1 MQSLK
6 DELKYQVFY
15 GKLITYVIAYFRM
28 NNMIGKLI
36 INGNFQ
42 KILVFLFPLALYFNT
57 LNNSFVLDDNIV
69 IKKNEYVTR
78 GVSGIPDILKY
89 DTFKGFLK
97 SENSATAVTGGRY
110 RPLTLIFFA
119 FVYEFVGENAFIF
132 HLLNILFFSLLCLSI
147 YLLLARLLKS
157 KFPDYA
163 NPISFLATLLFA
175 THPIHTEV
183 VANVKGLDEIFSLW
197 FSVLAFL
204 CILKS
209 IDDNKK
215 IWLWTS
221 LPLFALALFSK
232 ENAIHY
238 VLLIPIGLIMFRNLK
253 LLDTIKNI
261 VPILIA
267 SILYISARVAVLGF
281 SLFDAPTRDLMT
293 NPFLKMRGNS
303 LVEATSAE
311 KLGMIFYTLIKYIG
325 LLIFPHPLTHDY
337 FPKQIPLVS
346 LASGIPLLSL
356 LFYSLII
363 FFTIRYFKS
372 KTLISFSLLAYLIP
386 LILISNLV
394 INIGTPMGERFIFA
408 SSLGFCILIGYGLF
422 YLFQKN
428 KWAGFTTLFLII
440 GLYSVKTISRNLV
453 WKDDY
458 KLFSTDVEVSKNS
471 AKAHSSLAYN
481 RIEKFKVTKDSLE
494 GRKILDEAV
503 IHLDKTIQLYPRNIN
518 AIHLLGNSYYMRK
531 EYLKAA
537 ETYEKYLDLVPTG
550 KDVIKN
556 LQASY
561 REQGRMMAL
570 KQIDLDKSI
579 DYLIKAMKINPND
592 ARLLESLGIAYGVK
606 ENFPESIKYFNK
618 ALEMNPP
625 NAGMMLA
632 NLANTYFKM
641 GDKNTATEFMKK
653 AYRADPGLGYKL
665 STASKGYF

>member
-1 MQSLK
+1 MNNII
-6 DELKYQVFY
+6 D
-15 GKLITYVIAYFRM
+15 KLIHQE
-28 NNMIGKLI
+28 NLH
-36 INGNFQ
+36 
-42 KILVFLFPLALYFNT
+42 KILVLLIPMALYFNT

-69 IKKNEYVTR
+69 IKKNEYVTK
-78 GVSGIPDILKY
+78 GLAGIPDILKY

-110 RPLTLIFFA
+110 RPLTLVFFSL
-119 FVYEFVGENAFIF
+119 VYEFSGENARIYHFF
-132 HLLNILFFSLLCLSI
+132 NVLFFSLLCQSV
-147 YLLLARLLKS
+147 YLLLIRLLK
-157 KFPDYA
+157 KKIPDYA
-163 NPISFLATLLFA
+163 GPISFFATLLFA
-175 THPIHTEV
+175 AHPIHTEV
-183 VANVKGLDEIFSLW
+183 VANIKGLDEIFSLW
-197 FSVLAFL
+197 FSILAFS

-209 IDDNKK
+209 IDENQKK
-215 IWLWTS
+215 WLWIS
-221 LPLFALALFSK
+221 LPLFAFALFSK

-238 VLLIPIGLIMFRNLK
+238 LLLIPIGLLLFRYIK
-253 LLDTIKNI
+253 LIDAVKNI
-261 VPILIA
+261 VPILTASAIYIA
-267 SILYISARVAVLGF
+267 ARLAVLGF
-281 SLFDAPTRDLMT
+281 SLLDAPTRDLMT
-293 NPFLKMRGNS
+293 NPFLKMRGNNI
-303 LVEATSAE
+303 VDATSAE
-311 KLGMIFYTLIKYIG
+311 KFGMIFYSLIKYIG
-325 LLIFPHPLTHDY
+325 LLLFPHPLTHDY
-337 FPKQIPLVS
+337 FPKQIPLVN
-346 LASGIPLLSL
+346 LATGIPLLSL
-356 LFYSLII
+356 LFYGFLI
-363 FFTIRYFKS
+363 FLTIRYFKT
-372 KTLISFSLLAYLIP
+372 KPLISFSTLAYLIP

-394 INIGTPMGERFIFA
+394 INIGTPMGERFVFA
-408 SSLGFCILIGYGLF
+408 SSLGFCMLMGYGLY

-428 KWAGFTTLFLII
+428 KWAGFTFLILI
-440 GLYSVKTISRNLV
+440 LGFYSLKTSSRNLV

-458 KLFSTDVEVSKNS
+458 TLFSTDVMVSKNS

-494 GRKILDEAV
+494 GRRILDEAV

-537 ETYEKYLDLVPTG
+537 ETYEKYLELIPTG

-570 KQIDLDKSI
+570 KQLDLDQAL
-579 DYLIKAMKINPND
+579 DYLIKALKINPND
-592 ARLLESLGIAYGVK
+592 SRLLESLGIAYGVK

-641 GDKNTATEFMKK
+641 GDKNTATEYMKK